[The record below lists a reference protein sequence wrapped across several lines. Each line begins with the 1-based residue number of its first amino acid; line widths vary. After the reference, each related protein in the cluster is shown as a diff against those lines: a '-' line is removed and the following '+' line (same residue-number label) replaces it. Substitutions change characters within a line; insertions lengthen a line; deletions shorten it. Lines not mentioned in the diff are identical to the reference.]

1 MNYPKELFRN
11 VYWTFLEPTF
21 PDPNSFRDRLKEYHK
36 GIGYKGKLPPIK
48 WEEVCIESKEVVVQ
62 YAIFPETEN
71 DEIKEPQI
79 KLTADNGRNFKAKE
93 LLFKMHNAICGEVAN
108 QDHHFFE
115 GLTFAT
121 DQDLDYEKGTP
132 VYFVDLGS

>member
-1 MNYPKELFRN
+1 MQYPKELFKN
-11 VYWTFLEPTF
+11 VYWTFIEPIF
-21 PDPNSFRDRLKEYHK
+21 KEQNDFRDRLKEYHK

-48 WEEVCIESKEVVVQ
+48 WEEVCLQVKEVVVQ
-62 YAIFPETEN
+62 YAIFPDTEN
-71 DEIKEPQI
+71 GQIKEPQI
-79 KLTADNGRNFKAKE
+79 KIVADNGKSFTAKE
-93 LLFKMHNAICGEVAN
+93 LLFKMHNAICNEVAD

-121 DQDLDYEKGTP
+121 DQDPDFEEGTP

>member
-21 PDPNSFRDRLKEYHK
+21 TDQNSFRDRLKEYHK

-48 WEEVCIESKEVVVQ
+48 WEEVCLEAKEVVMQ
-62 YAIFPETEN
+62 YAIFPEAEY
-71 DEIKEPQI
+71 DEIKEPQK
-79 KLTADNGRNFKAKE
+79 KLTADNGKSFKAKE
-93 LLFKMHNAICGEVAN
+93 LLFKMHNAICEEVAN

-121 DQDLDYEKGTP
+121 DQDPDFDKGTP